1 MKVKYPIALAI
12 TFIWI
17 GFLLSISFMESWVKF
32 QAEGVT
38 LPVGLSIGKLV
49 FGILNKLE
57 WLFFIIIISFIF
69 KKIALVKSHPNL
81 LTALFIILI
90 LQTFWLLPILD
101 QRADWLIQN
110 QTIASSNEHLYYIF
124 FELIKLVIL
133 FIFGISLLKEIATDN
148 QSPIDLT

>member
-49 FGILNKLE
+49 FGVLNKLE
-57 WLFFIIIISFIF
+57 WVFFIVIISFVF
-69 KKIALVKSHPNL
+69 KKITLVKSHPNPLASVFMIL
-81 LTALFIILI
+81 L
-90 LQTFWLLPILD
+90 LQTFWLLPVLD
-101 QRADWLIQN
+101 QRADLLIQGEAV
-110 QTIASSNEHLYYIF
+110 ASSGEHLYYIV
-124 FELIKLVIL
+124 FELIKLVVL
-133 FIFGISLLKEIATDN
+133 FVFGISLLKEIATDN
-148 QSPIDLT
+148 QDQRA